1 MQSNDG
7 KNHIED
13 AWNVCRTW
21 FGRYGKESDQEIYLL
36 FREVRPSRLRSGFKT
51 LEREGTSYF
60 TGVVWEIP
68 GSYDAD
74 GTDVDTA
81 VDHLEAGDFVS
92 MTMNYQME
100 VGNVT
105 LDMLTTVTEDDSGVL
120 DGWTRHRGRLQR

>member
-51 LEREGTSYF
+51 LEREKAGCYGYHRVEGGGGAVGPDLSRIGAIRWRETSWNRSSF
-60 TGVVWEIP
+60 RAPLWP
-68 GSYDAD
+68 K
-74 GTDVDTA
+74 
-81 VDHLEAGDFVS
+81 
-92 MTMNYQME
+92 
-100 VGNVT
+100 
-105 LDMLTTVTEDDSGVL
+105 TTVLT
-120 DGWTRHRGRLQR
+120 